1 MQSVK
6 NGSAKKENAFI
17 NLLLNIIIPSV
28 ILMKYSKEEYLGPV
42 NGLIVALL
50 FPIVYGIYDLVDRKK
65 VNFISI
71 LGVVSILLTG
81 GIGLMKLDAHW
92 IAVKEATIPA
102 LIGCAVLFSV
112 KSPFPLV
119 KKLIYNDSIINIH
132 AVDEALTRNQT
143 KTAFEKLLVNSSYL
157 LSASFFLSAI
167 LNYGL
172 AKYIL
177 HSQPGS
183 EAFNEELG
191 KMTALSYPVIVVPS
205 MIVMSLALWML
216 VHGIK
221 KLTGMPLDSIF
232 KVHETPAKTE
242 ESRN

>member
-1 MQSVK
+1 MEPPK
-6 NGSAKKENAFI
+6 PAPAKKENPFV
-17 NLLLNIIIPSV
+17 NLLLNIIIPST

-50 FPIVYGIYDLVDRKK
+50 FPIVYGIYDLLDRKK
-65 VNFISI
+65 VNFFSI

-81 GIGLMKLDAHW
+81 GIGLMHLDAHW
-92 IAVKEATIPA
+92 IAIKEAAIPA
-102 LIGCAVLFSV
+102 MIGLAVLLSIR
-112 KSPFPLV
+112 SPFPLV
-119 KKLIYNDSIINIH
+119 KKLIYNESIINID
-132 AVDEALTRNQT
+132 AVNEALHRNNSRNQ
-143 KTAFEKLLVNSSYL
+143 FEKLLVNSSYL
-157 LSASFFLSAI
+157 LSGSFFLSAA

-177 HSQPGS
+177 HSSPGS
-183 EAFNEELG
+183 PAFNEELG

-221 KLTGMPLDSIF
+221 KLTGLSLENIF
-232 KVHETPAKTE
+232 KVHEGQAKDTGKK
-242 ESRN
+242 